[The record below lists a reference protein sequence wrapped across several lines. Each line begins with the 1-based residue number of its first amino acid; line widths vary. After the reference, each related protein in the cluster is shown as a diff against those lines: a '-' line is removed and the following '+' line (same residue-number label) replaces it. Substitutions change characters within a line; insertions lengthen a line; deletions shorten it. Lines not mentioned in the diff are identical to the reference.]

1 MTLSQKLELE
11 VQEELLVVQWEELTN
26 EEDLMELRKRK
37 NEERQEEE
45 EVIEEPKGFTMQEMA
60 SNFFFIC

>member
-1 MTLSQKLELE
+1 
-11 VQEELLVVQWEELTN
+11 
-26 EEDLMELRKRK
+26 MELRKRK

-60 SNFFFIC
+60 SNFIC

>member
-1 MTLSQKLELE
+1 MTLSQKTGAE
-11 VQEELLVVQWEELTN
+11 VQEELLVVKWEELTN

-60 SNFFFIC
+60 